1 MKRTPKSADAARK
14 QILDDHR
21 RIGQLTDR
29 IAVFESPEEALACLE
44 QLLPLLR
51 RHFQEEEDEMNGLHA
66 DILARTPELHHNLI
80 ELAAEHVSLLAR
92 IEQLIAA
99 VQKRERGIDRRA
111 LGKQLQQQLAAHE
124 ARETAIF
131 IDSIWTDCGEGD

>member
-21 RIGQLTDR
+21 RIGQLTGR
-29 IAVFESPEEALACLE
+29 IAAFESPEEALACLQ
-44 QLLPLLR
+44 QLQPLLQ

-66 DILARTPELHHNLI
+66 DILARTPELHHSLL
-80 ELAAEHVSLLAR
+80 ELKAEHVSLLAR

-99 VQKRERGIDRRA
+99 VPKREVGIDRRA
-111 LGKQLQQQLAAHE
+111 LGKQLQQELAAHE